1 MRHGLAMA
9 FHIRTGKTGL
19 SVPGKLRNLLRRC
32 STGDRHKMDV
42 QLAREQM
49 IEQQIRAWEVLDP
62 NVLDVLADIPRERFA
77 PPAYRNLAFA
87 DAQIPIGSGQVML
100 APKIEGRLLQALSVQ
115 PGDQALEIGTGSG
128 FMAACLAALGAT
140 VTSLE
145 LHAELAHGARQN
157 LDAAG
162 IANVEVRNEDG
173 ARLEGD
179 KTYDVIAVTGSV
191 PRFESSYAQA
201 LKVGGRL
208 FVVVG
213 DAPVMEAMLVTRTA
227 ASDWLHET
235 LFETVIPPLENVTR
249 PAPFE
254 F

>member
-1 MRHGLAMA
+1 
-9 FHIRTGKTGL
+9 
-19 SVPGKLRNLLRRC
+19 
-32 STGDRHKMDV
+32 MDV

-62 NVLDVLADIPRERFA
+62 KVLGVLADIPRERFV

-87 DAQIPIGSGQVML
+87 DSQIPIGSGQVML

-115 PGDQALEIGTGSG
+115 RGEHALEIGTGSG
-128 FMAACLAALGAT
+128 FMAACLAALGAS

-145 LHAELAHGARQN
+145 IHAELADSARRH

-162 IANVEVRNEDG
+162 VANVEVRNEDG
-173 ARLEGD
+173 ARLDGD

-191 PRFESSYAQA
+191 PQFDPRYEQA
-201 LKVGGRL
+201 LNVGGRL

-213 DAPVMEAMLVTRTA
+213 DAPLMEALLVTRTS
-227 ASDWLHET
+227 ASDWVHET

-249 PAPFE
+249 PAKFE

>member
-1 MRHGLAMA
+1 
-9 FHIRTGKTGL
+9 
-19 SVPGKLRNLLRRC
+19 
-32 STGDRHKMDV
+32 MDV

-62 NVLDVLADIPRERFA
+62 KVLGVLSDIPRERFVPA
-77 PPAYRNLAFA
+77 PYRKLAFA
-87 DAQIPIGSGQVML
+87 DTQIPIGSGQVML

-115 PGDQALEIGTGSG
+115 PGEHALEIGTGSG
-128 FMAACLAALGAT
+128 FMAACLAALGAS

-145 LHAELAHGARQN
+145 LRAELADSARQR

-162 IANVEVRNEDG
+162 IVNVEVRNEDG
-173 ARLEGD
+173 ARLQDD
-179 KTYDVIAVTGSV
+179 KTYHAIAVTGSV
-191 PRFESSYAQA
+191 PQFETSYQRA

-213 DAPVMEAMLVTRTA
+213 DAPIMEAVLVTRTG
-227 ASDWLHET
+227 ASDWVRET
-235 LFETVIPPLENVTR
+235 LFETVIPPLDNVSR
-249 PAPFE
+249 PAPFV